1 MFGSG
6 SGIRVIGHR
15 GAAGVAPEN
24 TLAAIEHGL
33 LAGSDA
39 LEVDVHVTA
48 DGHLVVI
55 HDDTVDR
62 TTEGSGP
69 VETMTL
75 AETQR
80 LDAGYCFTPDG
91 GRTYPFRNTGVRVP
105 TLDAAVAA
113 AGDLP
118 MIIEVKSPGA
128 GQALGDWLGTR
139 RRGAPS
145 GPGDLERFIV
155 GGFERDAVA
164 PAAAEARW
172 QCATRRDLVPFILA
186 GKVGLRWPMRREID
200 AIMLPIRK
208 GPLRLVTRRFVRRAH
223 DGGLGVFVWTVNRP
237 EVMRALFE
245 LGVDGL
251 ISDVPARVRRVLD
264 ERRAHGAGRD
274 VGGVDGVAGVAGVV
288 DADDVDDDI
297 APRVGDS

>member
-24 TLAAIEHGL
+24 TLVAIEHGL
-33 LAGSDA
+33 LAGSHA
-39 LEVDVHVTA
+39 VEVDVHVTT

-62 TTEGSGP
+62 TTGGSGL

-75 AETQR
+75 AEVQR
-80 LDAGYCFTPDG
+80 LDAGHRFTSDH
-91 GRTYPFRNTGVRVP
+91 GRTFPFRDKGVRIP
-105 TLDAAVAA
+105 TLDEAVAA

-128 GQALGDWLGTR
+128 GRALGDWLRTR
-139 RRGAPS
+139 RRRAPG
-145 GPGDLERFIV
+145 GPDDLERFIV

-164 PAAAEARW
+164 PAATEARW

-186 GKVGLRWPMRREID
+186 GKVGLRWPMRPAID

-223 DGGLGVFVWTVNRP
+223 DGGRGVFVWTVNRP
-237 EVMRALFE
+237 DVMRALFD

-274 VGGVDGVAGVAGVV
+274 VDPLDGAAGANG
-288 DADDVDDDI
+288 ADGDV
-297 APRVGDS
+297 APRPGGG

>member
-6 SGIRVIGHR
+6 SEIRVIGHR

-24 TLAAIEHGL
+24 TLTAIEHGIV
-33 LAGSDA
+33 AGSDA
-39 LEVDVHVTA
+39 LEVDVHVTT

-62 TTEGSGP
+62 TTEGSGL
-69 VETMTL
+69 VEAMTL
-75 AETQR
+75 SELKR
-80 LDAGYCFTPDG
+80 LDAGHRFTPDH
-91 GRTYPFRNTGVRVP
+91 GRTFPFRGEGLRIP
-105 TLDAAVAA
+105 TLDEAVAA

-118 MIIEVKSPGA
+118 LIVEVKSPGA
-128 GQALGDWLGTR
+128 GRALGDWLRTR
-139 RRGAPS
+139 RQDAPT
-145 GPGDLERFIV
+145 GPDDLDRFIV
-155 GGFERDAVA
+155 GGFEKDAVA

-186 GKVGLRWPMRREID
+186 GKVGLRWPLRPAID

-208 GPLRLVTRRFVRRAH
+208 GPLRLVTRRFVRQAH
-223 DGGLGVFVWTVNRP
+223 DRGLGIFVWTVNRHD
-237 EVMRALFE
+237 VMRALFD

-264 ERRAHGAGRD
+264 ERRAAGA
-274 VGGVDGVAGVAGVV
+274 DG
-288 DADDVDDDI
+288 ADRADGADEAHREADGNV
-297 APRVGDS
+297 APRGGQS